1 MRTSSVAACRNA
13 WGGKNSLRSNIMPPV
28 SNHCSAARCASQRCP
43 PAVGGDLPFAMRRRI
58 DSNFNE
64 FKMSVNFIH
73 QQEFH
78 RLCRREKNQARTR
91 GLGYTKKVLL
101 YEEHDETPRIQDL
114 RAPVLCNPPVL
125 KTTRRRGPPLD
136 IYIRALL
143 GFR

>member
-1 MRTSSVAACRNA
+1 MT
-13 WGGKNSLRSNIMPPV
+13 NSRIMSTLGQLLYYYQKKQKTKP
-28 SNHCSAARCASQRCP
+28 AFASL
-43 PAVGGDLPFAMRRRI
+43 VIL
-58 DSNFNE
+58 
-64 FKMSVNFIH
+64 
-73 QQEFH
+73 
-78 RLCRREKNQARTR
+78 
-91 GLGYTKKVLL
+91 KKVLL